1 MLSTK
6 LVQLIE
12 KNSET
17 ITSGLILEIRQDPQ
31 MSALASRPDTELRGW
46 SQDILKNL
54 GYLLAATKDEELA
67 RRFQVLGRLRF
78 EQSIPLHEAVLRCH
92 ALKNRILRFVRD
104 QGFAFTPMELYTA
117 QELDRRVGW
126 LFDAMVYHIVCG
138 YESAERVA
146 SQLAS

>member
-12 KNSET
+12 KSSEI

-31 MSALASRPDTELRGW
+31 MSTLAGRSDAELRAW

-54 GYLLAATKDEELA
+54 GYLLGASKSEELA

-78 EQSIPLHEAVLRCH
+78 EQNIPLHEAVLRCQV
-92 ALKNRILRFVRD
+92 LKNKILRFVRD
-104 QGFAFTPMELYTA
+104 QAFAMTPMELYA
-117 QELDRRVGW
+117 EEELDRRIGW
-126 LFDAMVYHIVCG
+126 LFDAMVYHIVRA

>member
-17 ITSGLILEIRQDPQ
+17 ITTGLIREIRQDPQ
-31 MSALASRPDTELRGW
+31 MSTLAHRPDTDLRAW

-54 GYLLAATKDEELA
+54 GYLLAASKDEELA
-67 RRFQVLGRLRF
+67 RRFQILGRMRF
-78 EQSIPLHEAVLRCH
+78 EQNIPLHEAVLRCQ
-92 ALKNRILRFVRD
+92 ALKNRILRFVRE
-104 QGFAFTPMELYTA
+104 QGFAFTAMELYA
-117 QELDRRVGW
+117 EEELDRRIGW
-126 LFDAMVYHIVCG
+126 LFDSMVYHIVCG